1 MTPIPADA
9 GAPPPAP
16 GAPAPAPGAPAPAPG
31 EPPGAPG
38 APPGAPDAAAPE
50 VKQTK
55 EELLFY
61 APEYTCLTV
70 VALILFPPLGIPALV
85 FSGKVGLRNPNLKL
99 PFLQTKEANKKS
111 QWEEAYINSGRTGWL
126 DVFAILI
133 GLGIIYFLVLFV

>member
-16 GAPAPAPGAPAPAPG
+16 PAAPGAPEAPEASG
-31 EPPGAPG
+31 APGAPG
-38 APPGAPDAAAPE
+38 AEAQPPPGT
-50 VKQTK
+50 QTR

-61 APEYTCLTV
+61 APDYQCLTI
-70 VALILFPPLGIPALV
+70 AAIILFPPLGIPALV
-85 FSGKVGLRNPNLKL
+85 FSGKVNQNPNLKL
-99 PFLQTKEANKKS
+99 PFLQTKEANEKS
-111 QWEEAYINSGRTGWL
+111 EWEEAYINSGRTGWL

>member
-16 GAPAPAPGAPAPAPG
+16 PAAPGAPEAPEASG
-31 EPPGAPG
+31 APGAPG
-38 APPGAPDAAAPE
+38 AEAQPPPGT
-50 VKQTK
+50 QTR

-61 APEYTCLTV
+61 APDYQCLTI
-70 VALILFPPLGIPALV
+70 AAIILFPPLGIPALV
-85 FSGKVGLRNPNLKL
+85 FSGK
-99 PFLQTKEANKKS
+99 TKEANEKS
-111 QWEEAYINSGRTGWL
+111 EWEEAYINSGRTGWL

>member
-16 GAPAPAPGAPAPAPG
+16 GAPPPAPGAPPPAAGAPPPAPG
-31 EPPGAPG
+31 APPGAPG
-38 APPGAPDAAAPE
+38 APPGAPGAAAPE
-50 VKQTK
+50 VQQTK

-70 VALILFPPLGIPALV
+70 VAFILFPPLGIPALV
-85 FSGKVGLRNPNLKL
+85 FSGK
-99 PFLQTKEANKKS
+99 TKEANKKS

>member
-16 GAPAPAPGAPAPAPG
+16 GEPPAAPGQ
-31 EPPGAPG
+31 PGAE
-38 APPGAPDAAAPE
+38 AQPP
-50 VKQTK
+50 VITQTR

-61 APEYTCLTV
+61 APDYLCLTI
-70 VALILFPPLGIPALV
+70 VAVILFPPLGIPALIFCV
-85 FSGKVGLRNPNLKL
+85 KTRG
-99 PFLQTKEANKKS
+99 ANKKS